1 MPSIIQTITDSNG
14 KQFDVDISKICDIN
28 GDGNSPEANIQDS
41 AMRNRVAKVH
51 DVKIVDSK
59 GNVLDSEKLINDIK
73 SGKTTVAAIDV
84 DTEAT
89 HSGKNH
95 NYCVYYEDSME
106 KDAESFMNPF
116 HKPMLKNHDSYS
128 EPLGRV
134 IQAYHGPSELTDER
148 SAIHLKIRVTDSDAI
163 PKFIDKRYG
172 TVSIGGSMGTV
183 TCNICGKTILKDGKF
198 HFCGHWRG
206 ETYKDQVCYWGA
218 RDIEYHEVSVVNN
231 PADDYAQ
238 IMKVTVL
245 TDKDIQNDNKEETPM
260 DGNDNTKPTQA
271 NVTDNTSTQ
280 NVDDITDQI
289 LGTTQTS
296 VPSTTPATANVGTET
311 TDSTTQN
318 SVPTEGADNNHT
330 EGTTTDSTA
339 DNTDNTSADDKIK
352 NIEKE
357 LAAAN
362 DKIKTL
368 ESDAID
374 FQSRIDT
381 LTKDLD
387 NAKEDAKTFKDKCV
401 ALATA
406 NKEAIVDKIIASE
419 TFESEDAKSSRKSE
433 LMIKSMKE
441 LKAMADS
448 INQAQTVRTRPVVQ
462 SPVLTSD
469 ELIRNK
475 NNTTDGNSTQNADT
489 NINNNNKKTVT
500 VDDATKLIVSKLF
513 R

>member
-1 MPSIIQTITDSNG
+1 
-14 KQFDVDISKICDIN
+14 
-28 GDGNSPEANIQDS
+28 
-41 AMRNRVAKVH
+41 
-51 DVKIVDSK
+51 
-59 GNVLDSEKLINDIK
+59 
-73 SGKTTVAAIDV
+73 
-84 DTEAT
+84 
-89 HSGKNH
+89 
-95 NYCVYYEDSME
+95 
-106 KDAESFMNPF
+106 
-116 HKPMLKNHDSYS
+116 
-128 EPLGRV
+128 
-134 IQAYHGPSELTDER
+134 
-148 SAIHLKIRVTDSDAI
+148 
-163 PKFIDKRYG
+163 
-172 TVSIGGSMGTV
+172 
-183 TCNICGKTILKDGKF
+183 
-198 HFCGHWRG
+198 
-206 ETYKDQVCYWGA
+206 
-218 RDIEYHEVSVVNN
+218 
-231 PADDYAQ
+231 
-238 IMKVTVL
+238 
-245 TDKDIQNDNKEETPM
+245 M

-352 NIEKE
+352 NLEKE